1 MDENELND
9 DKEKLKKE
17 IEDLLDEI
25 NDFPKNRKNIFIIFF
40 SQLKN
45 IITRILFTCI
55 LIPKNITKR
64 ISLNQLFLISVA
76 LIIISLF
83 FRRVN
88 PLFMQWL
95 FILASILF
103 IVSFAGLTLFQREN
117 KKEKY
122 WRGRIIKYENDSFFK
137 KLLKM
142 FKKD

>member
-17 IEDLLDEI
+17 IEDLLNEI
-25 NDFPKNRKNIFIIFF
+25 NDFPNKKKNIFIILLGR
-40 SQLKN
+40 LKN
-45 IITRILFTCI
+45 IIIRLLFFFI
-55 LIPKNITKR
+55 SIPKNIVAKT
-64 ISLNQLFLISVA
+64 SLNQLFLISVV
-76 LIIISLF
+76 LIIFSLF

-88 PLFMQWL
+88 PLIMQWL

-103 IVSFAGLTLFQREN
+103 IISFAGLTLFQRQN
-117 KKEKY
+117 RREKY

>member
-17 IEDLLDEI
+17 IEDLLNEI
-25 NDFPKNRKNIFIIFF
+25 NDFPKNKKNIFFILLNQF
-40 SQLKN
+40 KN
-45 IITRILFTCI
+45 TINKILFTCI
-55 LIPKNITKR
+55 AIPKNILNR
-64 ISLNQLFLISVA
+64 ISLNQLFLISVV
-76 LIIISLF
+76 LIIVSLF

-88 PLFMQWL
+88 PLLMQWL
-95 FILASILF
+95 FILSSILF

>member
-17 IEDLLDEI
+17 IEDLLNEI
-25 NDFPKNRKNIFIIFF
+25 NDFPKNKRNIFVVFF
-40 SQLKN
+40 NKFKQL
-45 IITRILFTCI
+45 ITRILFHFFS
-55 LIPKNITKR
+55 IPKR
-64 ISLNQLFLISVA
+64 IINKVSLNQLFLISVV
-76 LIIISLF
+76 LIILSLF

-88 PLFMQWL
+88 PILMQWL

-103 IVSFAGLTLFQREN
+103 IVSFAGLTLLKREN